1 MSQISEREG
10 SNHDM
15 PDVLLGGVA
24 LTALRLT
31 SRYGAPAADDTRYKT
46 EIERTELIKSFMLN

>member
-1 MSQISEREG
+1 
-10 SNHDM
+10 M

-46 EIERTELIKSFMLN
+46 EIERTELIKSFMLK

>member
-1 MSQISEREG
+1 
-10 SNHDM
+10 M

-24 LTALRLT
+24 LTALILT
-31 SRYGAPAADDTRYKT
+31 SGYGPPETDDTRYKT